1 MMTKRE
7 PKKTELIE
15 FRISHEAKSAF
26 LDQCKRDDRSASEV
40 IRELMQGHVGDHSE
54 RVQQRKE
61 WKPDMT
67 ALLKKHPIST
77 SALCV
82 MSLFGMSAVATTAT
96 ADPAQ
101 AFAAID
107 TNRDSYLSLEEYITA
122 SEPVAAL
129 TMDLDGSDA
138 RVLSSDEARR
148 LLARDYLAYDSNN
161 DGKVDE
167 REFMPRFDITTRISF
182 YAIDLNG
189 DGALTLDELTSF
201 SNGSEDENAR
211 LESSFAMLDVNSNGS
226 ITLKEYQ
233 IVRM

>member
-1 MMTKRE
+1 MTKRE

-26 LDQCKRDDRSASEV
+26 LDHCRQDDRSASEV
-40 IRELMQGHVGDHSE
+40 IRDLMRDHVVAPSKRD
-54 RVQQRKE
+54 QQRKE
-61 WKPDMT
+61 WKSDMT

-77 SALCV
+77 SAICA
-82 MSLFGMSAVATTAT
+82 MSLLGMSAIATTAS

-107 TNRDSYLSLEEYITA
+107 TDRDGSISLSEYITA

-129 TMDLDGSDA
+129 SMDPDGTDV
-138 RVLSSDEARR
+138 RVLSREDARS
-148 LLARDYLAYDSNN
+148 LLRRDYRAYDSND

-182 YAIDLNG
+182 YAVDVDG
-189 DGALTLDELTSF
+189 DGALTMDELTSF
-201 SNGSEDENAR
+201 SNGTDAETAR
-211 LESSFAMLDVNSNGS
+211 LKGAFNTLDANGNGS
-226 ITLKEYQ
+226 VTLQEYQ
-233 IVRM
+233 IVRL

>member
-15 FRISHEAKSAF
+15 FRISHEAKSTF

-82 MSLFGMSAVATTAT
+82 MSLFGMSAVATTAA

-201 SNGSEDENAR
+201 SNGSDDEKAR

>member
-1 MMTKRE
+1 MTKRE

-40 IRELMQGHVGDHSE
+40 IRTLMQSHVTDHSG
-54 RVQQRKE
+54 RDQQRKK
-61 WKPDMT
+61 WTPDMT

-77 SALCV
+77 SALCAL
-82 MSLFGMSAVATTAT
+82 SLLGMSAVATTAS

-107 TNRDSYLSLEEYITA
+107 TNGDQTISLEEYITA

-129 TMDLDGSDA
+129 AMDADGSDA
-138 RVLSSDEARR
+138 RVLSEAEAKR
-148 LLARDYLAYDSNN
+148 LLARDYLAYDSNH

-182 YAIDLNG
+182 YAVDLDGNG
-189 DGALTLDELTSF
+189 GLTLDEMTSF
-201 SNGSEDENAR
+201 SSGAAREMAR
-211 LESSFAMLDVNSNGS
+211 LEGAFRALDANGNGT
-226 ITLKEYQ
+226 ITLQEYQ
-233 IVRM
+233 IVKL

>member
-1 MMTKRE
+1 MTKRE

-26 LDQCKRDDRSASEV
+26 LDQCRRDDRSASEV
-40 IRELMQGHVGDHSE
+40 IRDLMRDHVDVPARRE
-54 RVQQRKE
+54 QQRKD

-77 SALCV
+77 SAICA
-82 MSLFGMSAVATTAT
+82 MSLLGMSAMVATAS

-101 AFAAID
+101 AFGAID
-107 TNRDSYLSLEEYITA
+107 TNGDGSISLDEYLTA

-129 TMDLDGSDA
+129 AMDSDGSDV
-138 RVLSSDEARR
+138 RVLSREDAKW
-148 LLARDYLAYDSNN
+148 LLHRDYRAYDSNG

-182 YAIDLNG
+182 YAVDVDGN
-189 DGALTLDELTSF
+189 GALTLSELKSF
-201 SNGSEDENAR
+201 SNGTAEETER
-211 LESSFAMLDVNSNGS
+211 LESSFNILDTNGNGS
-226 ITLKEYQ
+226 VTLQEYQ
-233 IVRM
+233 IVRL